1 MGKPFK
7 CNGGQKLSYIG
18 ASFFIS
24 YLYYLKEDSTHKA
37 WDNLKNEKSKK
48 YRINSINRN
57 KDYYK
62 DWVTY
67 IINVRTPSPL
77 IRNTIGLTDAEIV
90 DMAKK
95 LVHLV

>member
-37 WDNLKNEKSKK
+37 WGTLKNEKSKK
-48 YRINSINRN
+48 YRINAINRN
-57 KDYYK
+57 EVYYK

-67 IINVRTPSPL
+67 VVELASPSPL
-77 IRNTIGLTDAEIV
+77 KRNTIGLSDIEVI